1 MAAVFFWAS
10 LGIVLYVYVG
20 YPALLALWARVRRRT
35 HLRSDTL
42 RPSVSV
48 VVAARNEAERL
59 PARIENL
66 LASDYPGDRLEI
78 VIVSDGSVD
87 GTARAVAPYVRERP
101 AGNARAPRVRLIER
115 PAEGKAA
122 ALNHGV
128 AAASHE
134 VIVFADARQRFAP
147 DTIRRLAANFADPA
161 VGVASGEL
169 VLDCETGPSE
179 SSVGDGVGAYW
190 RYEKWLRS
198 RESEIDSM
206 LGATGAV
213 YAMRKSCW
221 RDLPAG
227 TILDDVLAPMR
238 AVMGGYRAVFD
249 PRARAF
255 DTVAA
260 DAAVESRRKS
270 RTLAG
275 NYQILALEPR
285 LLVPGLNRVF
295 VQYLSHKIGRLLVP
309 WALAALLVSNVA
321 LVASSPIYVAA
332 ALGQA
337 LFYGLA
343 IYGAL
348 LERRSRPAAAG
359 PVRQRL
365 SREGKVLN
373 A

>member
-1 MAAVFFWAS
+1 MAVVFWVS
-10 LGIVLYVYVG
+10 LGVVLYVYVG
-20 YPALLALWARVRRRT
+20 YPAVLAVWARVRPRT
-35 HLRSDTL
+35 HVRSDSL
-42 RPSVSV
+42 RPAVSV
-48 VVAARNEAERL
+48 IVAARNEAERL

-66 LASDYPGDRLEI
+66 LASDYPPDRLEI

-87 GTARAVAPYVRERP
+87 GTARAVAPYLGDRRV
-101 AGNARAPRVRLIER
+101 AGGRSAPRVRLIER

-128 AAASHE
+128 AAASRE

-179 SSVGDGVGAYW
+179 SSVGEGVGAYW

-198 RESEIDSM
+198 HESEIDSM

-213 YAMRKSCW
+213 YAMRRSCW

-238 AVMGGYRAVFD
+238 VVLDGYRAIFD

-255 DTVAA
+255 DTVAP
-260 DAAVESRRKS
+260 DARVESRRKS

-285 LLVPGLNRVF
+285 LLVPGVNRVF
-295 VQYLSHKIGRLLVP
+295 VQYLSHKVGRLLVP
-309 WALAALLVSNVA
+309 WALLALAASNLA
-321 LVASSPIYVAA
+321 LVADSAIYIAA

-343 IYGAL
+343 MYGAL
-348 LERRSRPAAAG
+348 LERRSRPLVAG
-359 PVRQRL
+359 PLRRGL
-365 SREGKVLN
+365 SGKGKVLN

>member
-1 MAAVFFWAS
+1 MTLLFWLS

-20 YPALLALWARVRRRT
+20 YPAVLAVWARMVRRPL
-35 HLRSDTL
+35 HRSDSH

-48 VVAARNEAERL
+48 VIAARNEAERL

-66 LASDYPGDRLEI
+66 LASDYPAGRLEI

-87 GTARAVAPYVRERP
+87 GTARAVAPYVLQRDALQP
-101 AGNARAPRVRLIER
+101 ASMPSVRFIER
-115 PAEGKAA
+115 PAAGKAA

-128 AAASHE
+128 AAARHE
-134 VIVFADARQRFAP
+134 LIVFADARQRFAP

-161 VGVASGEL
+161 VGAASGEL
-169 VLDCETGPSE
+169 VLDCETGSAD
-179 SSVGDGVGAYW
+179 STVADGVSTYW
-190 RYEKWLRS
+190 RYEKWLRA

-213 YAMRKSCW
+213 YAMRRECW
-221 RDLPAG
+221 RELPAG

-238 AVMGGYRAVFD
+238 AVLAGYRVIFD

-255 DTVAA
+255 DTAA
-260 DAAVESRRKS
+260 PDASTEARRKS

-275 NYQILALEPR
+275 NYQILSREPR
-285 LLVPGLNRVF
+285 LLVPGVNRVF
-295 VQYLSHKIGRLLVP
+295 VQYVSHKVGRLFVP
-309 WALAALLVSNVA
+309 WALVGLFVSSIALAAGSTLYL
-321 LVASSPIYVAA
+321 VAA
-332 ALGQA
+332 AGQI

-348 LERRSRPAAAG
+348 LERRTRVQVP
-359 PVRQRL
+359 QRARGL
-365 SREGKVLN
+365 SPEGKVLN

>member
-1 MAAVFFWAS
+1 
-10 LGIVLYVYVG
+10 
-20 YPALLALWARVRRRT
+20 
-35 HLRSDTL
+35 
-42 RPSVSV
+42 
-48 VVAARNEAERL
+48 
-59 PARIENL
+59 
-66 LASDYPGDRLEI
+66 
-78 VIVSDGSVD
+78 
-87 GTARAVAPYVRERP
+87 
-101 AGNARAPRVRLIER
+101 VRLIER

-161 VGVASGEL
+161 VGVVSGEL

-198 RESEIDSM
+198 RESAIDSM

-260 DAAVESRRKS
+260 DAVVESRRKS

>member
-1 MAAVFFWAS
+1 MAAGLFWMS
-10 LGIVLYVYVG
+10 LGVVLYVYVG
-20 YPALLALWARVRRRT
+20 YPALLAVWARIRPRT

-42 RPSVSV
+42 RPTVSV

-59 PARIENL
+59 PGRIGNL
-66 LASDYPGDRLEI
+66 LASDYPADRLEV

-87 GTARAVAPYVRERP
+87 GTARAVAPYLGER
-101 AGNARAPRVRLIER
+101 AVGGMQAARVRLIER
-115 PAEGKAA
+115 PADGKAV

-128 AAASHE
+128 AAARHE
-134 VIVFADARQRFAP
+134 LIVFADARQRFAP

-169 VLDCETGPSE
+169 ILDCETGPSD

-213 YAMRKSCW
+213 YAMRRSCW

-238 AVMGGYRAVFD
+238 AVLDGSRAIFD

-255 DTVAA
+255 DSVAP
-260 DAAVESRRKS
+260 DAAVEARRKS

-285 LLVPGLNRVF
+285 LLLPGINRVF
-295 VQYLSHKIGRLLVP
+295 LQYASHKIGRLVVP
-309 WALAALLVSNVA
+309 WALVALFASNLALLTA
-321 LVASSPIYVAA
+321 SPIYIAA
-332 ALGQA
+332 ALAQG
-337 LFYGLA
+337 LFYALA

-348 LERRSRPAAAG
+348 LERRARPRVAVQA
-359 PVRQRL
+359 RQGL
-365 SREGKVLN
+365 SPEGKVIN